1 MAEIKIE
8 KRKPIWPWIVA
19 GLLILGI
26 AIYFLADDGN
36 RGSRDQQSAYGTE
49 RNDNDG
55 RADSRIGKSER
66 DQTDRN
72 NNNGTVGLSQRNGD
86 KMSDPAVQTYV
97 SFVREDLKNEDFKEN
112 NAKVRQA
119 FIHLTDATQS
129 KAQQLGAQSD
139 RINIAREHA
148 DQLSGTTANAENIRA
163 TAEILADE
171 LARIQ
176 QSNYPDL
183 DKEVKNLREAS
194 ADIKPEERPSE
205 QGQEIK
211 SFLTEAADLL
221 ENMEEEQFDNR

>member
-19 GLLILGI
+19 GILILGI
-26 AIYFLADDGN
+26 AIYFLTDDGST
-36 RGSRDQQSAYGTE
+36 GTRDQQSAYGTE
-49 RNDNDG
+49 RTDND
-55 RADSRIGKSER
+55 RQASSEIR
-66 DQTDRN
+66 KTDRN
-72 NNNGTVGLSQRNGD
+72 NSGRDRDKSIMGQNDGND

-112 NAKVRQA
+112 NEKVRQA
-119 FIHLTDATQS
+119 FIHLTEATQS
-129 KAQQLGAQSD
+129 KAQQLGTQSD

-163 TAEILADE
+163 TADILADE
-171 LARIQ
+171 LSRIQ
-176 QSNYPDL
+176 QSKFPDL
-183 DKEVKNLREAS
+183 DKEAKNLKEAS
-194 ADIKPEERPSE
+194 ADIRPEERPSE

-221 ENMEEEQFDNR
+221 ENMEEEQTDNR